1 MSCSEGELLPAVIH
15 VDPAAIHSVID
26 GWWHRSRLSGIPEP
40 GRPLV
45 VLCGV
50 EGVAA
55 FEPLANRTANGVS
68 HQCPRCDRI
77 YRRERG
83 VAPSPV
89 GRR

>member
-1 MSCSEGELLPAVIH
+1 MPRSQGELLPAVIH
-15 VDPAAIHSVID
+15 VDPAAIHPVID
-26 GWWHRSRLSGIPEP
+26 GSWHRSRLLGIPEP
-40 GRPLV
+40 GQPLV
-45 VLCGV
+45 MLCGV

-68 HQCPRCDRI
+68 RQCPNCDRI

-83 VAPSPV
+83 MTPNPV